1 MVVKF
6 LYPLNILLP
15 DDVLAVAERDRVEVA
30 LLHQPHEVPLQL
42 PRLLHVGVQLVAGRG
57 RVVKQEG
64 AAVGQLAA
72 PGNTTTSI
80 RTISI

>member
-1 MVVKF
+1 MYCTERIDSSGSGH
-6 LYPLNILLP
+6 LAGGGPQTHPL
-15 DDVLAVAERDRVEVA
+15 EVGG
-30 LLHQPHEVPLQL
+30 PLVGVRGDEQL

-72 PGNTTTSI
+72 PGNTTISI
-80 RTISI
+80 RTIPI